1 MRVFDMV
8 QILKVNRI
16 YRVETRARDPDSF
29 KIEFLVY
36 RGYCSKLCCRY
47 FIWYDPSTDKLIE
60 YRYSQ
65 FVSIDFIEGENYES

>member
-8 QILKVNRI
+8 RILKVNRI
-16 YRVETRARDPDSF
+16 YRVETRTRDPDTY

-36 RGYCSKLCCRY
+36 RGFRSKPSCRY

-65 FVSIDFIEGENYES
+65 FLCIDFIEGEDY